1 MIVREREIKNRFK
14 AKGIL
19 TKIDDVGLYIEDEKE
34 GTVDVLG
41 FDEMKAFVDRNISFS
56 LCDVVKEDMG
66 NK

>member
-1 MIVREREIKNRFK
+1 LIIRERETRNRLK
-14 AKGIL
+14 AKGVL
-19 TKIDDVGLYIEDEKE
+19 VEIDTDGLHIEDEKT
-34 GTVDVLG
+34 GDVDVLG

>member
-34 GTVDVLG
+34 GTVDVLK
-41 FDEMKAFVDRNISFS
+41 FQDLKIFVGETINLGISTIS
-56 LCDVVKEDMG
+56 KEDIED
-66 NK
+66 

>member
-34 GTVDVLG
+34 GTVDVLK
-41 FDEMKAFVDRNISFS
+41 FQDLKIFVGKTINFGISTIS
-56 LCDVVKEDMG
+56 KEDIED
-66 NK
+66 

>member
-34 GTVDVLG
+34 GTVDVLK
-41 FDEMKAFVDRNISFS
+41 FQDLKIFVGETINFGISTIS
-56 LCDVVKEDMG
+56 KEDIED
-66 NK
+66 